1 MLAKFH
7 GGSPSDY
14 ANFLMAPPARV
25 FPLKA
30 GDALLTVPKSEVEDD
45 MKFLLRIAFAEP
57 EIVKGNP
64 IIDTL
69 HDMTTRVRHVIFDFD
84 RKGLLQ

>member
-7 GGSPSDY
+7 GGNPADY
-14 ANFLMAPPARV
+14 RNSFMAPITRK
-25 FPLKA
+25 FPLEA
-30 GDALLTVPKSEVEDD
+30 GDVLLTIPKSQVEDD
-45 MKFLLRIAFAEP
+45 MKFLLRMAFAEP

-69 HDMTTRVRHVIFDFD
+69 HDMTTHVRHVIFEFE
-84 RKGLLQ
+84 RMGLL